1 MMTRPTPGVSSAV
14 GCQGLATPAR
24 SGPHGPG
31 PGCLGD
37 AHRWDQDAGPVR
49 WIVGRHPDDGGV
61 SPGRGVG
68 PGAGGEQSAQVLVRQ
83 HRRFRIAW
91 CRRSDACRGV
101 PLGLPSASSR
111 GRSAGPRRTILEA
124 WCSASHPIRLRTAFC
139 YALMVLS
146 ASRRPQRQLPREG
159 GTWEVGMTLGP
170 SSAVLT
176 REDPGHKRPSSD
188 NYRDMDQS
196 QNTLRSP
203 SNVLILM

>member
-68 PGAGGEQSAQVLVRQ
+68 PGAGGEQSTEVSIRQ
-83 HRRFRIAW
+83 DRRLRVARG
-91 CRRSDACRGV
+91 RRPDPGRGV
-101 PLGLPSASSR
+101 PLGLQPAAECR
-111 GRSAGPRRTILEA
+111 TPETILEP
-124 WCSASHPIRLRTAFC
+124 WCTASHPTRLRTAFC
-139 YALMVLS
+139 YALMVLP

-170 SSAVLT
+170 SSAVLS
-176 REDPGHKRPSSD
+176 RQNAGGRP
-188 NYRDMDQS
+188 
-196 QNTLRSP
+196 P
-203 SNVLILM
+203 SNDYLDIAWGRQAPTAEHASYARRL